1 MISRKIY
8 LITAH
13 DNYIIGAQSRHIYN
27 KIGHSPKVVSIR
39 RSSFDNV
46 ATDVNFGLK
55 KLNIKSEYNSI
66 TVDTHASVEFIK
78 NPDQNEA
85 PMKVISIEEF
95 LLYPFK
101 NYLGIILPYSELY
114 TTEQSII
121 FQANIIDPVAD
132 IDRFRNDLRNLP
144 NL

>member
-1 MISRKIY
+1 MISRNIY

-13 DNYIIGAQSRHIYN
+13 DNYIIGAQSKSIYN
-27 KIGHSPKVVSIR
+27 KIGPAPKVVSIK
-39 RSSFDNV
+39 RSSYDNV

-55 KLNIKSEYNSI
+55 KLNIQSQYNSI
-66 TVDTHASVEFIK
+66 TIDTHASIELIK
-78 NPDQNEA
+78 TYEPTSA
-85 PMKVISIEEF
+85 AKMISMEEF

-101 NYLGIILPYSELY
+101 NYLGIILPYNELY

-132 IDRFRNDLRNLP
+132 IDRFRNDLRNLQ
-144 NL
+144 